1 MCCLFIT
8 TCAIECTVGNWSAT
22 FLVEYKGLAADTAA
36 SMLIFYYAGMAVG
49 RLISGVLAKRLSPW
63 TIIGGGQCML
73 AAAIVLL
80 FVPGGRFAAAAGL
93 FCIGA
98 GNGPMFPNFNY
109 LAPQSFGREL
119 SQSVIGVQMAA
130 AYVGIML
137 APPLCGAVG
146 QALGMGVFPVFL
158 AVFFAVMLAATAAAK
173 RLLCT
178 RRQK

>member
-1 MCCLFIT
+1 MLENCQPGFFKSRNFVDSCKRKDGKLFKFT
-8 TCAIECTVGNWSAT
+8 KSGC
-22 FLVEYKGLAADTAA
+22 
-36 SMLIFYYAGMAVG
+36 IFDKN
-49 RLISGVLAKRLSPW
+49 RLI
-63 TIIGGGQCML
+63 
-73 AAAIVLL
+73 
-80 FVPGGRFAAAAGL
+80 
-93 FCIGA
+93 
-98 GNGPMFPNFNY
+98 FNY